1 MFDTSA
7 AGMSYPTY
15 FLIGGPRKGWHTF
28 IYVTEA
34 EYLKFGEQRAKI
46 MEADRIRSKRISE
59 SPELRAKW
67 SARRAHRRKTE
78 PGLRAHE
85 VELQRRRRLTSKEG

>member
-15 FLIGGPRKGWHTF
+15 FLSSGPRKGWHTF
-28 IYVTEA
+28 TLVSLE
-34 EYLKFGEQRAKI
+34 EYERLGRDRAVVI
-46 MEADRIRSKRISE
+46 EADRIRSKRISE
-59 SPELRAKW
+59 NPELKRKW

-85 VELQRRRRLTSKEG
+85 VQLQRRRRLTSKEE